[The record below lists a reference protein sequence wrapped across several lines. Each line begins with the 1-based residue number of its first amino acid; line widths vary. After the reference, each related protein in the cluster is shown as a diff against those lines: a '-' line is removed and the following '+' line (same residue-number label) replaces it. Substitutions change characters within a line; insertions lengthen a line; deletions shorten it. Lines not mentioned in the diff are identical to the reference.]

1 VESSIVMGG
10 AAERLET
17 PNTVVSAATLS
28 EQRSDII
35 ARLER
40 LPFSRLRLRVAAIL
54 SVGTFFDAFD
64 AICIA
69 VALTVIFTTLHIGFF
84 DAGMVFSSAYIGQFV
99 GAWSFGLLSE
109 RYGRKNAFVA
119 ALLLY
124 GVLSMATA
132 VAWNLQSLVAIRV
145 VQGLG
150 LGGEIPCA
158 AVLINEMLR
167 SQKRGRIS
175 MTYQTVFQWGA
186 LLTPIIGLLF
196 FNIFGQDLGWRLM
209 FLFGGIPAF
218 AAIYAW
224 FALPESPRWLA
235 DRGRYD
241 EADEVVREMENQNWP
256 QPLEA
261 PERIAPPPLEHLRF
275 GELFGGIYLGRTLMV
290 WVAWL
295 CSFFVAY
302 GYSLW
307 LPTLYVKIGGLPVNN
322 ALALSIVPWIFNMS
336 LMYLSAA
343 FLIDR
348 IGRKPIFV
356 FGFLSII
363 VAGFGGAFIVDYWHT
378 TVWQVLFGIGL
389 LLGIGTSLC
398 TTMLFTYT
406 SELYPT
412 RMRGL
417 GVAAGSG
424 MLRLAAVI
432 APAAVGALLASG
444 FGIGSVFMMFGVAGL
459 IGAVVLAFFGI
470 ETKQQSLEALSP

>member
-1 VESSIVMGG
+1 MESNIVMGG
-10 AAERLET
+10 AAARREA
-17 PNTVVSAATLS
+17 PHAAVSAATLT

-40 LPFSRLRLRVAAIL
+40 LPFSRVHLRVAAIL

-84 DAGMVFSSAYIGQFV
+84 DAGLVFSSAYIGQFA
-99 GAWSFGLLSE
+99 GAWGFGLLSE
-109 RYGRKNAFVA
+109 RYGRKNAFIA

-132 VAWNLQSLVAIRV
+132 VAWNLQSLVVIRV

-175 MTYQTVFQWGA
+175 MTYQTIFQWGA

-196 FNIFGQDLGWRLM
+196 FNIFGQNLGWRLM

-241 EADEVVREMENQNWP
+241 EADKVVREMENQNWP
-256 QPLEA
+256 EPLEA
-261 PERIAPPPLEHLRF
+261 PVRIAPPPLEQLRL

-290 WVAWL
+290 WTAWL

-322 ALALSIVPWIFNMS
+322 ALALSIVPWIFNMT

-348 IGRKPIFV
+348 VGRKPIFV
-356 FGFLSII
+356 FGFLAII
-363 VAGFGGAFIVDYWHT
+363 VAGLGGAFIVDYWHT
-378 TVWQVLFGIGL
+378 TVWQVLFSIGL

-432 APAAVGALLASG
+432 APAAVGALLGSD
-444 FGIGSVFMMFGVAGL
+444 FGIGSVFLMFGVAGL
-459 IGAVVLAFFGI
+459 IGAVVLAIFGI

>member
-1 VESSIVMGG
+1 MQSDITANGV
-10 AAERLET
+10 AAGRDAR
-17 PNTVVSAATLS
+17 VVSATTLN
-28 EQRSDII
+28 EQRADII

-40 LPFSRLRLRVAAIL
+40 LPFSLLHLRLAAIL

-84 DAGMVFSSAYIGQFV
+84 DAGLVFSSAYVGQFV
-99 GAWSFGLLSE
+99 GAWGFGLLSE
-109 RYGRKNAFVA
+109 KYGRKNAFIW

-132 VAWNLQSLVAIRV
+132 LAWNLESLVSIRV

-150 LGGEIPCA
+150 LGGEIPAA

-167 SQKRGRIS
+167 SRKRGRIS
-175 MTYQTVFQWGA
+175 MIYQTIFQWGA
-186 LLTPIIGLLF
+186 LLTPVIGLLF
-196 FNIFGQDLGWRLM
+196 FNLFGQQLGWRLM
-209 FLFGGIPAF
+209 FLFGGIPAL

-224 FALPESPRWLA
+224 FVLPESPRWLA

-241 EADEVVREMENQNWP
+241 EADGVVREMENQNWP
-256 QPLEA
+256 EPLPA
-261 PERIAPPPLEHLRF
+261 PQRVAPPPLEQLRF
-275 GELFGGIYLGRTLMV
+275 GELFGGIYLKRTLMV
-290 WVAWL
+290 WTAWL

-307 LPTLYVKIGGLPVNN
+307 LPTLYVKIGGLPVND
-322 ALALSIVPWIFNMS
+322 ALALSIVPWICNMT
-336 LMYLSAA
+336 LMYSSAMV
-343 FLIDR
+343 IDR

-356 FGFLSII
+356 FGFCAILC
-363 VAGFGGAFIVDYWHT
+363 AGFGGAFIIGYWHT
-378 TVWQVLFGIGL
+378 TVWQVLFGCGL
-389 LLGIGTSLC
+389 LLGIGTSLT

-432 APAAVGALLASG
+432 APAAVGGLLGSG
-444 FGIGSVFMMFGVAGL
+444 FGIGSVFAMFGVAGL
-459 IGAVVLAFFGI
+459 IGAVVLASFGI
-470 ETKQQSLEALSP
+470 ETKQQSLETLSP

>member
-1 VESSIVMGG
+1 MQSDLTVNEVASG
-10 AAERLET
+10 AGVRAVPL
-17 PNTVVSAATLS
+17 ATLTA
-28 EQRSDII
+28 QRGDII

-40 LPFSRLRLRVAAIL
+40 LPFSRLHLRLAAIL
-54 SVGTFFDAFD
+54 SIGTFFDAFD

-84 DAGMVFSSAYIGQFV
+84 DAGLVFSSAYIGQFI
-99 GAWSFGLLSE
+99 GAWGFGFLSE
-109 RYGRKNAFVA
+109 RYGRKNAFIW

-132 VAWNLQSLVAIRV
+132 LAWNLQSLVVIRV

-150 LGGEIPCA
+150 LGGEIPAA

-196 FNIFGQDLGWRLM
+196 FNLFGQELGWRLM
-209 FLFGGIPAF
+209 FLFGGIPAV

-241 EADEVVREMENQNWP
+241 EADQVLREMENQNWSK
-256 QPLEA
+256 PLPA
-261 PERIAPPPLEHLRF
+261 PERVTPPPLEQLRF
-275 GELFGGIYLGRTLMV
+275 AELFSGVYLKRTLMV
-290 WVAWL
+290 WTAWL
-295 CSFFVAY
+295 CAFFVAY

-336 LMYLSAA
+336 LMYLSA
-343 FLIDR
+343 LVIDR

-356 FGFLSII
+356 FGFCAII
-363 VAGFGGAFIVDYWHT
+363 LAGLGGAFIVDYWHT

-444 FGIGSVFMMFGVAGL
+444 FGIDSVFVMFGFAGL
-459 IGAVVLAFFGI
+459 IGAVVLALFGI
-470 ETKQQSLEALSP
+470 ETKQQSLETLSP

>member
-1 VESSIVMGG
+1 MQSDIAVGGVAGSRAHTFSS
-10 AAERLET
+10 ASLT
-17 PNTVVSAATLS
+17 
-28 EQRSDII
+28 EQRGDII

-40 LPFSRLRLRVAAIL
+40 LPFSHLHLRLAAIL
-54 SVGTFFDAFD
+54 SIGTFFDAFD

-84 DAGMVFSSAYIGQFV
+84 DAGLVFSSAYVGQFV
-99 GAWSFGLLSE
+99 GAWGFGFLSE
-109 RYGRKNAFVA
+109 RYGRKNAFIS
-119 ALLLY
+119 ALFLY
-124 GVLSMATA
+124 GILSIATA
-132 VAWNLQSLVAIRV
+132 LAWNLESLVAIRV

-150 LGGEIPCA
+150 LGGEIPAA

-175 MTYQTVFQWGA
+175 MIYQTVFQWGA

-196 FNIFGQDLGWRLM
+196 FNIFGQGLGWRLM
-209 FLFGGIPAF
+209 FVFGGIPAL

-224 FALPESPRWLA
+224 FVLPESPRWLA

-241 EADEVVREMENQNWP
+241 EADEIVREMEEQKWP
-256 QPLEA
+256 QPLQA
-261 PERIAPPPLEHLRF
+261 LQRMTPPPLEHLRF
-275 GELFGGIYLGRTLMV
+275 GELFGGIYLRRTLMV
-290 WVAWL
+290 WTAWL
-295 CSFFVAY
+295 CAFFVAY

-307 LPTLYVKIGGLPVNN
+307 LPTLYVKIGGLPVND
-322 ALALSIVPWIFNMS
+322 ALALSIVPWIFNMT
-336 LMYLSAA
+336 LMYCSAMV
-343 FLIDR
+343 IDR

-363 VAGFGGAFIVDYWHT
+363 VAGFGGALIVAYWHT
-378 TVWQVLFGIGL
+378 TVWQVLFGVGL

-432 APAAVGALLASG
+432 APAAVGALLGSG
-444 FGIGSVFMMFGVAGL
+444 FGIDSVFLMFGVAGL
-459 IGAVVLAFFGI
+459 IGAAVLASFGI
-470 ETKQQSLEALSP
+470 ETKQQSLETLSP

>member
-1 VESSIVMGG
+1 MQSDMTVDTVTAGG
-10 AAERLET
+10 GVRAV
-17 PNTVVSAATLS
+17 PSATLDA
-28 EQRSDII
+28 QRGDII

-40 LPFSRLRLRVAAIL
+40 LPFSRVHLRLAAIL
-54 SVGTFFDAFD
+54 SIGTFFDAFD

-84 DAGMVFSSAYIGQFV
+84 DAGLVFSSAYLGQFV
-99 GAWSFGLLSE
+99 GAWGFGLLSE

-132 VAWNLQSLVAIRV
+132 LAWNLESLVVIRV
-145 VQGLG
+145 IQGLG
-150 LGGEIPCA
+150 LGGEIPAA

-167 SQKRGRIS
+167 SRKRGQIS
-175 MTYQTVFQWGA
+175 MIYQTVFQWGA

-196 FNIFGQDLGWRLM
+196 FNLFGQGLGWRLM
-209 FLFGGIPAF
+209 FVFGGIPAF
-218 AAIYAW
+218 VAIYAW

-241 EADEVVREMENQNWP
+241 EADKVVREIENQKWP
-256 QPLEA
+256 QPLPA
-261 PERIAPPPLEHLRF
+261 PEPVAPPPLEQMRF
-275 GELFGGIYLGRTLMV
+275 GELFSGIYLRRTLMV
-290 WVAWL
+290 WTAWL
-295 CSFFVAY
+295 CAFFVAY
-302 GYSLW
+302 GFSLW

-322 ALALSIVPWIFNMS
+322 ALALSIVPWIVNMS
-336 LMYLSAA
+336 LMYLSA
-343 FLIDR
+343 LLVDR

-356 FGFLSII
+356 FGFLSVI
-363 VAGFGGAFIVDYWHT
+363 VAGFGGAFVVDYWHT
-378 TVWQVLFGIGL
+378 TVWQVLFTIGL

-398 TTMLFTYT
+398 TTILFTYT

-424 MLRLAAVI
+424 MLRLAAMI
-432 APAAVGALLASG
+432 APAAVGALLGSG
-444 FGIGSVFMMFGVAGL
+444 FGIDSVFVMFGAAGL
-459 IGAVVLAFFGI
+459 IGAVVLALFGI
-470 ETKQQSLEALSP
+470 ETKQQSLETLAP

>member
-1 VESSIVMGG
+1 MASEISIDG
-10 AAERLET
+10 AGFGRGAQT
-17 PNTVVSAATLS
+17 TASTATLS

-40 LPFSRLRLRVAAIL
+40 LPFSRLHLRVAAIL

-84 DAGMVFSSAYIGQFV
+84 DAGLVFSSAYIGQFL
-99 GAWSFGLLSE
+99 GAWGFGLLSE

-119 ALLLY
+119 ALFLY
-124 GVLSMATA
+124 GILSVATA
-132 VAWNLQSLVAIRV
+132 FAWNLQSLVVIRV

-150 LGGEIPCA
+150 LGGEIPAA

-167 SQKRGRIS
+167 TQKRGRIS
-175 MTYQTVFQWGA
+175 MTYQTIFQWGA
-186 LLTPIIGLLF
+186 LLTPVIGLLF
-196 FNIFGQDLGWRLM
+196 FNLFGQALGWRLM
-209 FLFGGIPAF
+209 FVFGGIPALV
-218 AAIYAW
+218 AIYAW
-224 FALPESPRWLA
+224 FKLPESPRWLV

-241 EADEVVREMENQNWP
+241 EADDVVREMEDQSWD
-256 QPLEA
+256 QPLAA
-261 PERIAPPPLEHLRF
+261 PVRTAPPPLEHLRF
-275 GELFGGIYLGRTLMV
+275 GELFGGIYLKRTLMV
-290 WVAWL
+290 WTAWL

-307 LPTLYVKIGGLPVNN
+307 LPTLYVKIGGLPVND
-322 ALALSIVPWIFNMS
+322 ALALSIVPWIFNMT

-343 FLIDR
+343 FFIDR

-363 VAGFGGAFIVDYWHT
+363 VAGFGGAFIVAYWHT

-406 SELYPT
+406 AEIYPT

-432 APAAVGALLASG
+432 APAAVGSLLAAG
-444 FGIGSVFMMFGVAGL
+444 LGIESVFAMFGAAGF
-459 IGAVVLAFFGI
+459 IGAVVVWTTGI
-470 ETKQQSLEALSP
+470 ETKQQSLETLSP

>member
-1 VESSIVMGG
+1 MQSDITANGVAAGQG
-10 AAERLET
+10 ARVLA
-17 PNTVVSAATLS
+17 PATLN
-28 EQRSDII
+28 EQRGDII

-40 LPFSRLRLRVAAIL
+40 LPLSRLHLRLAAIL
-54 SVGTFFDAFD
+54 SIGTFFDAFD

-84 DAGMVFSSAYIGQFV
+84 DAGLVFSSAYIGQFV
-99 GAWSFGLLSE
+99 GAWGFGLLSE
-109 RYGRKNAFVA
+109 RYGRKNAFVT

-124 GVLSMATA
+124 GVLSIATA
-132 VAWNLQSLVAIRV
+132 FAWNLQSLVAIRV

-150 LGGEIPCA
+150 LGGEIPAA

-175 MTYQTVFQWGA
+175 MIYQTVFQWGA
-186 LLTPIIGLLF
+186 LLTPVIGLLF
-196 FNIFGQDLGWRLM
+196 FNLFGQNLGWRLM

-241 EADEVVREMENQNWP
+241 EADEVVRAMESQKWP
-256 QPLEA
+256 EPLQA
-261 PERIAPPPLEHLRF
+261 PQRVAPPTLEHMRI
-275 GELFGGIYLGRTLMV
+275 GELFGGIYLRRTLMV
-290 WVAWL
+290 WAAWL

-302 GYSLW
+302 GFSLW
-307 LPTLYVKIGGLPVNN
+307 LPTLYVKIGGLPVND
-322 ALALSIVPWIFNMS
+322 ALALSIIPWICNMS
-336 LMYLSAA
+336 LMYLSA
-343 FLIDR
+343 FVVDR

-356 FGFLSII
+356 FGFLAIL
-363 VAGFGGAFIVDYWHT
+363 VAGFGGAFIVEHWHT

-389 LLGIGTSLC
+389 MLGIGTSLC

-432 APAAVGALLASG
+432 APASVGTLLASG
-444 FGIGSVFMMFGVAGL
+444 FGIGSVFVMFGFAGL
-459 IGAVVLAFFGI
+459 IGAVVVAFFGI
-470 ETKQQSLEALSP
+470 ETKQQSLETLSP

>member
-1 VESSIVMGG
+1 MQSDLTVNEVASG
-10 AAERLET
+10 AGVRAVPL
-17 PNTVVSAATLS
+17 ATLTA
-28 EQRSDII
+28 QRGDII

-40 LPFSRLRLRVAAIL
+40 LPFSRLHLRLAAIL
-54 SVGTFFDAFD
+54 SIGTFFDAFD

-84 DAGMVFSSAYIGQFV
+84 DAGLVFSSAYIGQFI
-99 GAWSFGLLSE
+99 GAWGFGFLSE
-109 RYGRKNAFVA
+109 RYGRKNAFIW

-132 VAWNLQSLVAIRV
+132 LAWNLQSLVVIRV

-150 LGGEIPCA
+150 LGGEIPAA

-196 FNIFGQDLGWRLM
+196 FNLFGQELGWRLM
-209 FLFGGIPAF
+209 FLFGGIPAV

-241 EADEVVREMENQNWP
+241 EADQVLREMENQNWSK
-256 QPLEA
+256 PLPA
-261 PERIAPPPLEHLRF
+261 PERVTPPPLEQLRF
-275 GELFGGIYLGRTLMV
+275 AELFSGVYLKRTLMV
-290 WVAWL
+290 WTAWL
-295 CSFFVAY
+295 CAFFVAY

-336 LMYLSAA
+336 LMYLSA
-343 FLIDR
+343 LVIDR

-356 FGFLSII
+356 FGFCAII
-363 VAGFGGAFIVDYWHT
+363 LAGLGGAFIVDYWHT

-444 FGIGSVFMMFGVAGL
+444 FGIDSVFVMFGFAGL
-459 IGAVVLAFFGI
+459 IGAVVLAIFGI
-470 ETKQQSLEALSP
+470 ETKQQSLETLSP

>member
-1 VESSIVMGG
+1 MQSDMTVDTVTRGG
-10 AAERLET
+10 VHAV
-17 PNTVVSAATLS
+17 PSATLNA
-28 EQRSDII
+28 QRGDII

-40 LPFSRLRLRVAAIL
+40 LPFSRLHFRLAAIL
-54 SVGTFFDAFD
+54 SIGTFFDAFD

-84 DAGMVFSSAYIGQFV
+84 DAGLVFSSAYVGQFI
-99 GAWSFGLLSE
+99 GAWGFGLLSE
-109 RYGRKNAFVA
+109 RYGRKNAFIW

-124 GVLSMATA
+124 GILSMATA
-132 VAWNLQSLVAIRV
+132 LAWNLESLVVIRV

-150 LGGEIPCA
+150 LGGEIPAA

-167 SQKRGRIS
+167 SQKRGKIS
-175 MTYQTVFQWGA
+175 MIYQTVFQWGA

-196 FNIFGQDLGWRLM
+196 FNLFGQQLGWRLM
-209 FLFGGIPAF
+209 FVFGGIPAL

-224 FALPESPRWLA
+224 FVLPESPRWLA

-241 EADEVVREMENQNWP
+241 EADKVVREIENQNWSEPLQAP
-256 QPLEA
+256 QPVT
-261 PERIAPPPLEHLRF
+261 PPPLEQMRF
-275 GELFGGIYLGRTLMV
+275 GELFSGMYLRRTLMV
-290 WVAWL
+290 WTAWL
-295 CSFFVAY
+295 CAFFVAY
-302 GYSLW
+302 GFSLW

-322 ALALSIVPWIFNMS
+322 ALALSIVPWIVNMS
-336 LMYLSAA
+336 LMYLSA
-343 FLIDR
+343 LIVDR

-356 FGFLSII
+356 FGFFSVIL
-363 VAGFGGAFIVDYWHT
+363 AGFGGAFVVDTWHT
-378 TVWQVLFGIGL
+378 TTWQVLFTIGL

-398 TTMLFTYT
+398 TTILFTYT

-432 APAAVGALLASG
+432 APAAVGALLGSG
-444 FGIGSVFMMFGVAGL
+444 FGIDAVFMMFGAAGL
-459 IGAVVLAFFGI
+459 IGAVVLALFGI
-470 ETKQQSLEALSP
+470 ETKQQSLETLAP